1 MGIPQQPES
10 IGQNSPFPP
19 GLSTAAHTALG
30 PGISVFLQEKWT
42 TFHFYLFGGKN
53 WTKHE
58 DGKRANYLVFL
69 RATLRES
76 AIASTLRRT
85 HHHVEVDG
93 T

>member
-10 IGQNSPFPP
+10 IGQNSPFLP

-58 DGKRANYLVFL
+58 GGERANYLFF